1 MEKVLRDVSCSFLSI
16 YGNEKIHSLPKL
28 LKKGKKETSKDR
40 GPDDFSKEV
49 VTLFF
54 LSKHKQTIWKYV
66 KDSISKEIAG
76 KKKKKKKDKGNTDG
90 NIF

>member
-1 MEKVLRDVSCSFLSI
+1 M
-16 YGNEKIHSLPKL
+16 
-28 LKKGKKETSKDR
+28 
-40 GPDDFSKEV
+40 

-76 KKKKKKKDKGNTDG
+76 KKKKKKKKDKGNTDG